1 MKIKVGILITNNSI
15 FQNGLMQNAYFLYQ
29 VFHNAGHACSF
40 LSYDPKYKLLAGPD
54 IPVQTITDGPTFEAS
69 YKCIITVG
77 VGISQSMYQTC
88 KLAGTRVL
96 GFVCGNILAMN
107 TMDFITPGDKSSSFI
122 IGKSSPVDKFWMIE
136 GHSYMK
142 GYLEILRNA
151 PVICVPHVWSPKI
164 FIDFALE
171 KRKKTEA
178 DLMYPK
184 FESWD
189 KINVIILEPNI
200 QFLKSA
206 LIPLTICEWLEK
218 KKKCIAEVFVFNFP
232 TESTGANLV
241 VDKFEVGAKI
251 RKFAGLPTVDILL
264 HFNKKDIPYVVISH
278 QINNPW
284 NYIYYEM
291 FYFGVPLIHNSDSFK
306 GYGYYYEKS
315 DVEAGALSVL
325 NAMEYHEKL
334 KTIQAAKNKTLL
346 SSMDPNV
353 KETIEYWDNLLM
365 KEIE

>member
-1 MKIKVGILITNNSI
+1 MKSSVGILITNNSI
-15 FQNGLMQNAYFLYQ
+15 FQNGLIQNAYFLYQ
-29 VFHNAGHACSF
+29 VFHNAGYICSF
-40 LSYDPKYKLLAGPD
+40 LSEDPKYRLLEGPN
-54 IPVQTITDGPTFEAS
+54 IPVKTICNDAEFVSS

-77 VGISQSMYQTC
+77 VGISPEMYFQC

-107 TMDFITPGDKSSSFI
+107 TMDFITPGHKSSSFI
-122 IGKSSPVDKFWMIE
+122 IGNASPVDKFWMIE

-178 DLMYPK
+178 DLIYPK
-184 FESWD
+184 FKSWD

-206 LIPLTICEWLEK
+206 LIPLTICEWLHK
-218 KKKCIAEVFVFNFP
+218 HKKCIAEISVFNFP
-232 TESTGANLV
+232 TSSKTANLV
-241 VDKFEVGAKI
+241 IQNFEVGKKI
-251 RKFAGLPTVDILL
+251 RTYGRLPTVDILL
-264 HFNKKDIPYVVISH
+264 HFNKKPIPYVVISH

-284 NYIYYEM
+284 NYVYYEM
-291 FYFGVPLIHNSDSFK
+291 FYFGVPLIHNSDCFK
-306 GYGYYYEKS
+306 SHGYYYPNS
-315 DVEAGALSVL
+315 DVESGALSVV

-334 KTIQAAKNKTLL
+334 KTIHAAKNKTLL
-346 SSMDPNV
+346 SSMDPDV
-353 KETIEYWDNLLM
+353 KETIEYWDNLLA